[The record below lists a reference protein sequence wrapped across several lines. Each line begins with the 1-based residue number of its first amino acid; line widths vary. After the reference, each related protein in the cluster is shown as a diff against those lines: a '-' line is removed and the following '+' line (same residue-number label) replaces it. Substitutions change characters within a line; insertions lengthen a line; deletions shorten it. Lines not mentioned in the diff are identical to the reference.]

1 MINKIIIENAK
12 KQFKDETTNLV
23 NELAKKREKTAAPSS
38 PLKPAEVAEKR
49 NEFRQSVAKLVDKF
63 SQNNE
68 YLNYLGTAQED
79 TITA

>member
-12 KQFKDETTNLV
+12 KQFKDETTKLV
-23 NELAKKREKTAAPSS
+23 NELAKKREKAAAPSS
-38 PLKPAEVAEKR
+38 PLNPKEVESKR
-49 NEFRQSVAKLVDKF
+49 NEFRQSVAKLVEKF
-63 SQNNE
+63 SQNKE